1 MDAREVWVAKDDGSD
16 IIRTEV
22 IAGVGRDYN
31 GNITARLAGG
41 EGAVVTLVDPTGHHG
56 TDTPGDFHR
65 QLLKVVAELSD
76 AAEAVIVR
84 PVHDDQHGWRWIT
97 EPL

>member
-1 MDAREVWVAKDDGSD
+1 MSAPDVWVSKDDSSD
-16 IIRTEV
+16 VVRAEA

-31 GNITARLAGG
+31 GNVTARLVGG
-41 EGAVVTLVDPTGHHG
+41 EGAAVTLVDSGAHDGSPTP
-56 TDTPGDFHR
+56 DDFHR

-76 AAEAVIVR
+76 TAQATMVR
-84 PVHDDQHGWRWIT
+84 PVRDEQHGWRWIT

>member
-1 MDAREVWVAKDDGSD
+1 MGAPDVWVSKDDSSD
-16 IIRTEV
+16 IVRAEA

-41 EGAVVTLVDPTGHHG
+41 EGAAVTLAVPG
-56 TDTPGDFHR
+56 THEGTYTPEDFHR

-76 AAEAVIVR
+76 TAQATMVR
-84 PVHDDQHGWRWIT
+84 PVCDEQHGWRWIT

>member
-1 MDAREVWVAKDDGSD
+1 MSASDVWVSKDDSSD
-16 IIRTEV
+16 IVRAES

-41 EGAVVTLVDPTGHHG
+41 EGAAVTLVDPGAHDG
-56 TDTPGDFHR
+56 SPTPKDFHR

-76 AAEAVIVR
+76 TAQATMVR
-84 PVHDDQHGWRWIT
+84 PVRDERHGWRWVT
-97 EPL
+97 ELL

>member
-1 MDAREVWVAKDDGSD
+1 MSASDVWVSKDDSSD
-16 IIRTEV
+16 IVRAEA

-41 EGAVVTLVDPTGHHG
+41 EGSAVTLVDSGAHDGSPTP
-56 TDTPGDFHR
+56 DDFHR

-76 AAEAVIVR
+76 TAQATMVR
-84 PVHDDQHGWRWIT
+84 PVRDEQHGWRWVT
-97 EPL
+97 ELL

>member
-1 MDAREVWVAKDDGSD
+1 MGAPDVWVSKDDNSD
-16 IIRTEV
+16 IVRAEA

-41 EGAVVTLVDPTGHHG
+41 EGAAVTLVVPG
-56 TDTPGDFHR
+56 THDGTHTPEGFHR

-76 AAEAVIVR
+76 TAQATMVR
-84 PVHDDQHGWRWIT
+84 PVCDEQHGWRWIT

>member
-1 MDAREVWVAKDDGSD
+1 MSVPDVWVSKDDSSD
-16 IIRTEV
+16 IVRAES

-31 GNITARLAGG
+31 GNVTARLIGGAG
-41 EGAVVTLVDPTGHHG
+41 AAVTLVDSGAHDG
-56 TDTPGDFHR
+56 WLTPDDFHR

-76 AAEAVIVR
+76 TSQATMVR
-84 PVHDDQHGWRWIT
+84 PVRDEQHGWRWIT

>member
-1 MDAREVWVAKDDGSD
+1 VSKDDSSD
-16 IIRTEV
+16 IVRAEA

-31 GNITARLAGG
+31 GNVTARLVGG
-41 EGAVVTLVDPTGHHG
+41 EGAAVTLADPGAHG
-56 TDTPGDFHR
+56 SPTPDDFHR

-76 AAEAVIVR
+76 TAQATLVR
-84 PVHDDQHGWRWIT
+84 PVHDEQHGWRWIA

>member
-1 MDAREVWVAKDDGSD
+1 MSASDVWVSKDDSSD
-16 IIRTEV
+16 IVRAES

-41 EGAVVTLVDPTGHHG
+41 EGAAVTLVDPGAHDGSG
-56 TDTPGDFHR
+56 TPKDFHR
-65 QLLKVVAELSD
+65 QLLKVLAELSD
-76 AAEAVIVR
+76 TAQSTLVR
-84 PVHDDQHGWRWIT
+84 PVRDEQHGWRWVA

>member
-1 MDAREVWVAKDDGSD
+1 MSASDVWVSKDDSSD
-16 IIRTEV
+16 IVRAES

-41 EGAVVTLVDPTGHHG
+41 DGAAVTLVDPGAHDG
-56 TDTPGDFHR
+56 SPTPKDLHR

-76 AAEAVIVR
+76 TAQATMVR
-84 PVHDDQHGWRWIT
+84 PVRDEQHGWRWVT
-97 EPL
+97 ELL

>member
-1 MDAREVWVAKDDGSD
+1 MSGPDVWVSKDDSTD
-16 IIRTEV
+16 IVRAEA

-31 GNITARLAGG
+31 GNVTARLVGGAG
-41 EGAVVTLVDPTGHHG
+41 AAVTLADPGAHDG
-56 TDTPGDFHR
+56 SPTPDDFHR

-76 AAEAVIVR
+76 TAQATLVR
-84 PVHDDQHGWRWIT
+84 PVHDEQHGWRWIA